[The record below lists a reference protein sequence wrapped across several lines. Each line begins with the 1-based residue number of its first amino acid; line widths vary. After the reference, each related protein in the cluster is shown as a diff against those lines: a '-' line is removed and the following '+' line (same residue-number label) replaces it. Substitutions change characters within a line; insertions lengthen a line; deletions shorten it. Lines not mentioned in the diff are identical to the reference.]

1 MTKRKRWIFLI
12 VLVGLSFIGM
22 TALWRSTPYG
32 LGLVNDSATY
42 VEGATNLLA
51 GKGYVRISG
60 GGEIKPITH
69 FPPLFSILLA
79 GMGFAG
85 MDLLMG
91 ARVLITLLF
100 GVDILLVGLSVYRIS
115 HSAGFACLGAIL
127 LAVSDLHLGVY
138 SFALSEP
145 LFLTLMLAAFLLL
158 SLTFDH
164 PHWCWPLLTG
174 LLLSLAYLTRYAGVS
189 LIVTSGLVLV
199 LLKPP
204 QLLKHAGM
212 LLAGALLPILVW
224 MVYGKANSGFGTL
237 GNRQFV
243 WHPISFSV
251 LLEAFKNLLTWIA
264 PNDLLALGSIWGRAL
279 SLFSLLLIPALI
291 AWLVWVVWRRFK
303 RPRQQKNLQ
312 GDLALAFT
320 HALHIPVYL
329 GFMIISLTFFDAST
343 PLNDRILA
351 IAYIPEIILF
361 SSALAWLWNRLRS
374 RPVALRWALAIFC
387 LLLVAFSVKDGY
399 AAVNQLGRE
408 GQGFA
413 HRGISDS
420 PAIQAICLAPQP
432 VIYSNKP
439 GAIFLLTGR
448 TSYVTPTP
456 IDPVTGQRRSNYNDD
471 LIQLQ
476 QRVKDGEAIL
486 VLFGLRNSDDPQDI
500 NLFNELSENLAIQA
514 DYGEIVIFGASP

>member
-1 MTKRKRWIFLI
+1 MTKSKRWIFLL

-42 VEGATNLLA
+42 VEGASNLMA
-51 GKGYVRISG
+51 GKGYVRVSG

-79 GMGFAG
+79 GMGLAG
-85 MDLLMG
+85 VDLLVG

-115 HSAGFACLGAIL
+115 HSVGFACLGAIL

-145 LFLTLMLAAFLLL
+145 LFLTLMLAAYLLL

-164 PHWCWPLLTG
+164 PHWSWPLLTG
-174 LLLSLAYLTRYAGVS
+174 LILSLAYLTRYAGVS
-189 LIVTSGLVLV
+189 LIITATLVIV
-199 LLKPP
+199 LLRSP
-204 QLLKHAGM
+204 QILKRLGLM
-212 LLAGALLPILVW
+212 LAGALIPIILW
-224 MVYGKANSGFGTL
+224 QLYGLATNGIGSL
-237 GNRQFV
+237 GNRQLL
-243 WHPISFSV
+243 WHPIALQTLF
-251 LLEAFKNLLTWIA
+251 EALKNLLTWIA
-264 PNDLLALGSIWGRAL
+264 PDDLLAYGSIWGRAL

-291 AWLVWVVWRRFK
+291 AWVVWVVWHRLRRTGK
-303 RPRQQKNLQ
+303 QESLK

-320 HALHIPVYL
+320 QALHIPIYL

-351 IAYIPEIILF
+351 IIYIPEMILF
-361 SSALAWLWNRLRS
+361 SSALAWLWSLLE
-374 RPVALRWALAIFC
+374 RPRAGWRWVVVIFC
-387 LLLVAFSVKDGY
+387 LLLVVFSAKDGY
-399 AAVNQLGRE
+399 AAVSQLGRE

-413 HRGISDS
+413 HRGISES
-420 PAIQAICLAPQP
+420 PAIEIIRVMHPTL
-432 VIYSNKP
+432 IYSNKP
-439 GAIFLLTGR
+439 GAIFLLTGK
-448 TSYVTPTP
+448 TAYVAPTP
-456 IDPVTGQRRSNYNDD
+456 IDPVTGQERSNFQND
-471 LIQLQ
+471 LVLMQ
-476 QRVKDGEAIL
+476 QRVRVGEAVL
-486 VLFGLRNSDDPQDI
+486 VLFGLRNSDELEDI
-500 NLFNELSENLAIQA
+500 KLFVELSDDLAVQA